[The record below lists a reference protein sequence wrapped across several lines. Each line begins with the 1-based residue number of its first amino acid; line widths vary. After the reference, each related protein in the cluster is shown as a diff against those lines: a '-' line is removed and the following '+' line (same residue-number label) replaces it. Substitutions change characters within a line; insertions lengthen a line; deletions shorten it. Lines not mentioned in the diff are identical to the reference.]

1 MAHAPRIGGT
11 VTPAPQFWLAIVLS
25 GVATYAVRA
34 SFFLLAGRMTA
45 LPHRVREM
53 LRMIPAAALAA
64 LAIPPLFRPD
74 GADTA
79 FVLVSPELLAGVVA
93 GLVAWRTKNL
103 LATIAAGL
111 VAVLAL
117 QAVIG

>member
-1 MAHAPRIGGT
+1 MTA
-11 VTPAPQFWLAIVLS
+11 APQFWLAIVLS

-34 SFFLLAGRMTA
+34 SFFLLAGHMTA

-74 GADTA
+74 GAGTA
-79 FVLVSPELLAGVVA
+79 LTLVSPEMLAGILA
-93 GLVAWRTKNL
+93 GLVAWRTRNL
-103 LATIAAGL
+103 LATIAVGL
-111 VAVLAL
+111 VAVLVL
-117 QAVIG
+117 QPVIG